1 MQTLLN
7 LLAGV
12 SLLVW
17 GTHIVRTGILRVYG
31 GPLRRLLRSSVEN
44 RVAAFF
50 AGVGVTGLIQSSTA
64 TALIV
69 AAFAG
74 QGLIGTAPAL
84 AVMLGADVGTSL
96 VTLVLSFDLSWLAPF
111 LIFVGV
117 VLFLGWQSATIGRF
131 GRILIGLGLIV
142 FALQWIG
149 VAARPVVEA
158 AGVKVIFASLT
169 GDLLLDMLVAALL
182 TMLCY
187 SSLAVVLLLAAF
199 ASLKVISLP
208 VALGLV
214 LGANLG
220 SGILGMLSTLRSPP
234 EARRV
239 TLGNFLFKLIGCA
252 LLMPAVGSIEG
263 WIDGMQLDPARE
275 VVLFHLIFNAGL
287 ALLFI
292 FFTAPIARVAE
303 RLLPSRPLADDP
315 SKPRHLD
322 PSALD
327 TPALAISCAA
337 REALRI
343 GDIIEQMLNGMLTVL
358 RTNDRALAERLRK
371 MDDIVDD
378 LYTAVKLYL
387 TQISREALEPA
398 EGRRWADIVSF
409 TINMEQVGDIV
420 ERIITDVEDK
430 KIDKGRNFSEA
441 GMAEICDLHARLIAN
456 LRLGLAVF
464 LNGELKSAQELLA
477 QKVLFRDLE
486 RAYADSHLE
495 RLTSQTAESIE
506 TSSLHLDL
514 ISDLKRINSHI
525 CSIAYPILE
534 QAGVL
539 AKTRLK
545 EPEPQRAPG
554 RARGHAGA
562 GPNGR
567 NANGKPANG
576 KATNGEPEPPDWPKR
591 KPRSA

>member
-17 GTHIVRTGILRVYG
+17 GTHIVRTGILRLYG
-31 GPLRRLLRSSVEN
+31 GPLRRLLRHSVEN
-44 RVAAFF
+44 RIGAFF

-96 VTLVLSFDLSWLAPF
+96 VTVFLSFDLSWLAPL

-117 VLFLGWQSATIGRF
+117 VLFLMRQSDPIGRF
-131 GRILIGLGLIV
+131 GRILIGLGLIT
-142 FALQWIG
+142 FSLQWIS
-149 VAARPVVEA
+149 VAAKPVVEA

-182 TMLCY
+182 TVLCY
-187 SSLAVVLLLAAF
+187 SSLAVVLVLAAL
-199 ASLKVISLP
+199 ASLKVIALP

-220 SGILGMLSTLRSPP
+220 NGLLGMLSTLRSPP

-239 TLGNFLFKLIGCA
+239 TLGNFLFKLIGCLA
-252 LLMPAVGSIEG
+252 LMPLVSHVEGLIEG
-263 WIDGMQLDPARE
+263 LALDPARE
-275 VVLFHLIFNAGL
+275 VVLFHFAFNVAL
-287 ALLFI
+287 ALALI

-303 RLLPSRPLADDP
+303 RLLPDKPASDDP
-315 SKPRHLD
+315 GKPRHLD

-343 GDIIEQMLNGMLTVL
+343 GDVIEQMLNGMLTVL

-387 TQISREALEPA
+387 TQISREALEEA

-441 GMAEICDLHARLIAN
+441 GMTEICDLHARLIAN
-456 LRLGLAVF
+456 LRLGLSVF
-464 LNGELKSAQELLA
+464 LNGELKGAQELLA

-495 RLTSQTAESIE
+495 RLTSQTVESIE

-534 QAGVL
+534 EAGVL

-545 EPEPQRAPG
+545 SPDPLVAP
-554 RARGHAGA
+554 ARPRRTGTV
-562 GPNGR
+562 PNGSS
-567 NANGKPANG
+567 NGGVDGNGAKAGWQKKKPH
-576 KATNGEPEPPDWPKR
+576 
-591 KPRSA
+591 SA